1 MPPASSTVLPRTK
14 EGSVQTAYR
23 VRRRVPNGTPPAY
36 RRIVE
41 IISER
46 LASGF
51 YAPGSRLPSES
62 QLCAEFGVSHMTLRR
77 ALTILANR
85 NLVWAEKGKGTFV
98 RSFDLGD
105 SVFTLKQLADALP
118 LESTEVRLLS
128 ASTIPATEAV
138 AAKLAV
144 PKGDYVIHRRRM
156 ALSEGVPALYHWEY
170 APYDPRWPLVDS
182 LFPATSLCGLLH
194 TPRGEGAPRGQ
205 VSLQATTLGAKAA
218 RALGRPPRSPALQ
231 IEHLF
236 QDVAGRPL
244 SWGCLV
250 LRADLFTLR
259 TQLGLRRHEE

>member
-1 MPPASSTVLPRTK
+1 M
-14 EGSVQTAYR
+14 QTAYR

-182 LFPATSLCGLLH
+182 LFPATRCAGYCI
-194 TPRGEGAPRGQ
+194 PREEKEPPEGKSACRRPPWEPRPREPSAG
-205 VSLQATTLGAKAA
+205 
-218 RALGRPPRSPALQ
+218 RRGRPPYKLSTCSKMWPAGLTVGAVSCCAQICSPL
-231 IEHLF
+231 E
-236 QDVAGRPL
+236 P
-244 SWGCLV
+244 S
-250 LRADLFTLR
+250 
-259 TQLGLRRHEE
+259 